1 MKSRRARGGRTDR
14 AHTRIWDVTSRGMF
28 VSMWS
33 NISRTMPTEIQVGFD
48 GVDEALQW
56 LNDQEEIVVRLK
68 ITYPE
73 DKW

>member
-1 MKSRRARGGRTDR
+1 
-14 AHTRIWDVTSRGMF
+14 MF